1 MITIWMVW
9 LGLWDK
15 SQLQYIYIHMAKII
29 ITEKQMDLMVTQLL
43 SEAVGVPKNIIE
55 SASELYEIVLSQIKN
70 LDRHDTKQEFYEEDL
85 NLSISDYII
94 DELDLTVT
102 IDEID
107 GYDGPVVMASA
118 GVSNDF
124 TFDRDVLMKVNYKD
138 NSIDLYLNF
147 ISPESGWEPQEVYQF
162 FIEDKV
168 NLISILAHEMK
179 HKFDKQKKLAD
190 LIGNDADYQTYSS
203 SGLEFGIPIINEFMR
218 YSYFIQGVENL
229 VRPTEMA
236 TRMKLNGITRDKF
249 RDFFENDKV
258 IVELKQIRN
267 FSYDYL
273 IEKLKEQ
280 MDRVDGLLSH
290 ANVPYETMNEDEKIE
305 VVMDIVY
312 VNLLSAKKDN
322 FDRMTSDGNE
332 MRRSLMR
339 ILGRGND
346 DQDEGF
352 DSVRNK
358 FLNHISKYQNNVHKF
373 FVDECERF
381 NYEAT
386 KLIKKISKIY
396 SLIPGDDE
404 QTNESIINWELH
416 QKLMEKRYGKRK
428 IETRFKFKK

>member
-1 MITIWMVW
+1 
-9 LGLWDK
+9 
-15 SQLQYIYIHMAKII
+15 MAKII

-55 SASELYEIVLSQIKN
+55 SASELYEIILSQIKN

-124 TFDRDVLMKVNYKD
+124 TFDRDVLMKVHYKD

-190 LIGNDADYQTYSS
+190 LIGSDADYQSYSS

-236 TRMKLNGITRDKF
+236 TRMKLNGVTRDKF
-249 RDFFENDKV
+249 RDFFENDTV

>member
-1 MITIWMVW
+1 
-9 LGLWDK
+9 
-15 SQLQYIYIHMAKII
+15 MAKII

-55 SASELYEIVLSQIKN
+55 SASELYEIVLSQIEN

-190 LIGNDADYQTYSS
+190 LIGSDADYQSYSS

-428 IETRFKFKK
+428 IETDFKFKK

>member
-1 MITIWMVW
+1 
-9 LGLWDK
+9 
-15 SQLQYIYIHMAKII
+15 MAKII

-43 SEAVGVPKNIIE
+43 SEAVGVPKSIIE

-107 GYDGPVVMASA
+107 GYDGPIVMASA

-124 TFDRDVLMKVNYKD
+124 TFDRDVLMKVHYKD

-147 ISPESGWEPQEVYQF
+147 ISPESGWEPQEVYQL
-162 FIEDKV
+162 FIEDRV

-273 IEKLKEQ
+273 VEKLKEQ

-290 ANVPYETMNEDEKIE
+290 ANVSYETMNEDEKIE
-305 VVMDIVY
+305 VVMNIVY

-322 FDRMTSDGNE
+322 FDRMTSDGDE

-358 FLNHISKYQNNVHKF
+358 FLNHIGKYQNNVHKF

-396 SLIPGDDE
+396 SLIPSDNE

-428 IETRFKFKK
+428 IETDFKFKRK

>member
-1 MITIWMVW
+1 
-9 LGLWDK
+9 
-15 SQLQYIYIHMAKII
+15 MAKII

-118 GVSNDF
+118 GVSSDF
-124 TFDRDVLMKVNYKD
+124 TFDRNVLMKVNYKD

-147 ISPESGWEPQEVYQF
+147 ISPESGWEPQEVYQL
-162 FIEDKV
+162 FIEDRV

-190 LIGNDADYQTYSS
+190 LIGSDADYQTYSS

-273 IEKLKEQ
+273 VEKLKEQ
-280 MDRVDGLLSH
+280 MGSVEGLLSH
-290 ANVPYETMNEDEKIE
+290 ANVPYETMSEDEKIE

-332 MRRSLMR
+332 MRRALMR
-339 ILGRGND
+339 SLGMGNND
-346 DQDEGF
+346 EDEGLEE
-352 DSVRNK
+352 VRNK

-381 NYEAT
+381 NYETT

-396 SLIPGDDE
+396 SLIPSDNE

-428 IETRFKFKK
+428 IETDFKFKRR

>member
-1 MITIWMVW
+1 
-9 LGLWDK
+9 
-15 SQLQYIYIHMAKII
+15 MAKII

-43 SEAVGVPKNIIE
+43 SEAVGVPKSIIE
-55 SASELYEIVLSQIKN
+55 SASELYEIILSQIKN

-107 GYDGPVVMASA
+107 GYDGPVVMTSA

-190 LIGNDADYQTYSS
+190 LIGNDADYQSYSS

-249 RDFFENDKV
+249 RDFFENDTV

-381 NYEAT
+381 NYVAT

-428 IETRFKFKK
+428 IETDFKFKK

>member
-1 MITIWMVW
+1 
-9 LGLWDK
+9 
-15 SQLQYIYIHMAKII
+15 
-29 ITEKQMDLMVTQLL
+29 
-43 SEAVGVPKNIIE
+43 
-55 SASELYEIVLSQIKN
+55 
-70 LDRHDTKQEFYEEDL
+70 
-85 NLSISDYII
+85 
-94 DELDLTVT
+94 
-102 IDEID
+102 
-107 GYDGPVVMASA
+107 MASA

-124 TFDRDVLMKVNYKD
+124 TFDRNVLMKVNYKD

-147 ISPESGWEPQEVYQF
+147 ISPESGWEPQEVYQL
-162 FIEDKV
+162 FIEDRV

-190 LIGNDADYQTYSS
+190 LIGSDADYQTYSS

-273 IEKLKEQ
+273 VEKLKEQ
-280 MDRVDGLLSH
+280 MDRVEGLLSH
-290 ANVPYETMNEDEKIE
+290 ANVPYETMSEDEKIE

-332 MRRSLMR
+332 MMRALMR
-339 ILGRGND
+339 RLGGGND

-396 SLIPGDDE
+396 SLIPSDNE

-428 IETRFKFKK
+428 IETDFKFKRR

>member
-1 MITIWMVW
+1 
-9 LGLWDK
+9 
-15 SQLQYIYIHMAKII
+15 MAKII

-190 LIGNDADYQTYSS
+190 LIGSDADYQSYSS

-236 TRMKLNGITRDKF
+236 TRMKLNGVTRDKF
-249 RDFFENDKV
+249 RDFFENDTV

>member
-1 MITIWMVW
+1 
-9 LGLWDK
+9 
-15 SQLQYIYIHMAKII
+15 MAKII

-43 SEAVGVPKNIIE
+43 SEAVGVPKSIIE

-70 LDRHDTKQEFYEEDL
+70 LDRHDTKQVFYEEDL

-124 TFDRDVLMKVNYKD
+124 TFDRNVLMKVNYKD

-147 ISPESGWEPQEVYQF
+147 ISPESGWEPQEVYQL
-162 FIEDKV
+162 FIEDRV

-190 LIGNDADYQTYSS
+190 LIGSDADYQTYSS

-273 IEKLKEQ
+273 VEKLKEQ
-280 MDRVDGLLSH
+280 MDRVEGLLSH
-290 ANVPYETMNEDEKIE
+290 ANVPYETMSEDEKIE

-332 MRRSLMR
+332 MRRALMR
-339 ILGRGND
+339 SLGMGNND
-346 DQDEGF
+346 EDEGF

-396 SLIPGDDE
+396 SLIPSDNE

-428 IETRFKFKK
+428 IETDFKFKK

>member
-1 MITIWMVW
+1 
-9 LGLWDK
+9 
-15 SQLQYIYIHMAKII
+15 MAKII

-43 SEAVGVPKNIIE
+43 SEAVGVPKSIIE
-55 SASELYEIVLSQIKN
+55 SASELYEIILSQIKN

-147 ISPESGWEPQEVYQF
+147 ISPESGWEPQEVYQL
-162 FIEDKV
+162 FIEDRV

-190 LIGNDADYQTYSS
+190 LIGSDADYQSYSS

-236 TRMKLNGITRDKF
+236 TRMKLNGVTRDKF
-249 RDFFENDKV
+249 RDFFENDTV

-273 IEKLKEQ
+273 VEKLKEQ

-290 ANVPYETMNEDEKIE
+290 ANVPYESMNEDEKIE

-428 IETRFKFKK
+428 IETDFKFKRK

>member
-1 MITIWMVW
+1 
-9 LGLWDK
+9 
-15 SQLQYIYIHMAKII
+15 MAKII

-124 TFDRDVLMKVNYKD
+124 TFDRNVLMKVNYKD

-147 ISPESGWEPQEVYQF
+147 ISPESGWEPQEVYQL
-162 FIEDKV
+162 FIEDRV

-179 HKFDKQKKLAD
+179 HKFDKQKKIAD
-190 LIGNDADYQTYSS
+190 LIGSDADYQTYSS

-273 IEKLKEQ
+273 VEKLKEQ
-280 MDRVDGLLSH
+280 MGSVEGLLSH
-290 ANVPYETMNEDEKIE
+290 ANVPYETMSEDEKIE

-312 VNLLSAKKDN
+312 FNLLSAKKDN
-322 FDRMTSDGNE
+322 FDRMTSDGDE
-332 MRRSLMR
+332 MRRALMR
-339 ILGRGND
+339 SLGMGNND
-346 DQDEGF
+346 EDEGLEE
-352 DSVRNK
+352 VRNK

-381 NYEAT
+381 NYETT

-428 IETRFKFKK
+428 IETDFKFKK

>member
-1 MITIWMVW
+1 
-9 LGLWDK
+9 
-15 SQLQYIYIHMAKII
+15 MAKII

-118 GVSNDF
+118 EVSNDF
-124 TFDRDVLMKVNYKD
+124 TFDRNVLMKVNYKD

-147 ISPESGWEPQEVYQF
+147 ISPESGWEPQEVYQL
-162 FIEDKV
+162 FIEDRV

-190 LIGNDADYQTYSS
+190 LIGSDADYQTYSS

-273 IEKLKEQ
+273 VEKLKEQ
-280 MDRVDGLLSH
+280 MDRVEGLLSH
-290 ANVPYETMNEDEKIE
+290 ANVPYETMSEDEKIE

-312 VNLLSAKKDN
+312 VNLLSDKKDN

-332 MRRSLMR
+332 MMRALMR
-339 ILGRGND
+339 RLGGGND

-428 IETRFKFKK
+428 IETNFKFKK

>member
-1 MITIWMVW
+1 
-9 LGLWDK
+9 
-15 SQLQYIYIHMAKII
+15 MAKII

-190 LIGNDADYQTYSS
+190 LIGSDADYQSYSS

-249 RDFFENDKV
+249 RDFFENDTV

>member
-1 MITIWMVW
+1 
-9 LGLWDK
+9 
-15 SQLQYIYIHMAKII
+15 MAKII

-43 SEAVGVPKNIIE
+43 SEAVGVPKSIIE

-124 TFDRDVLMKVNYKD
+124 TFDRDVLMKVHYKD

-147 ISPESGWEPQEVYQF
+147 ISPESGWEPQEVYQL
-162 FIEDKV
+162 FIEDRV

-249 RDFFENDKV
+249 RDFFENDTV

-273 IEKLKEQ
+273 VEKLKEQ

-428 IETRFKFKK
+428 IETSFKFKK

>member
-1 MITIWMVW
+1 
-9 LGLWDK
+9 
-15 SQLQYIYIHMAKII
+15 MAKII

-43 SEAVGVPKNIIE
+43 SEAVGVPKSIIE
-55 SASELYEIVLSQIKN
+55 SASELYEIILSQIKN

-190 LIGNDADYQTYSS
+190 LIGNDADYQSYSS

-249 RDFFENDKV
+249 RDFFENDTV

-339 ILGRGND
+339 ILGRGNG

-381 NYEAT
+381 NYVAT

-428 IETRFKFKK
+428 IETDFKFKK

>member
-1 MITIWMVW
+1 
-9 LGLWDK
+9 
-15 SQLQYIYIHMAKII
+15 MAKII

-43 SEAVGVPKNIIE
+43 SEAVGVPKSIIE
-55 SASELYEIVLSQIKN
+55 SASELYEIILSQIKN

-147 ISPESGWEPQEVYQF
+147 ISPESGWEPQEVYQL
-162 FIEDKV
+162 FIEDRV

-190 LIGNDADYQTYSS
+190 LIGRDADYQSYSS

-236 TRMKLNGITRDKF
+236 TRMKLNGVTRDKF
-249 RDFFENDKV
+249 RDFFENDTV

-273 IEKLKEQ
+273 VEKLKEQ

-428 IETRFKFKK
+428 IETDFKFKRK

>member
-1 MITIWMVW
+1 
-9 LGLWDK
+9 
-15 SQLQYIYIHMAKII
+15 MAKII

-124 TFDRDVLMKVNYKD
+124 TFDRNVLMKVNYKD

-147 ISPESGWEPQEVYQF
+147 ISPESGWEPQEVYQL
-162 FIEDKV
+162 FIEDRV

-190 LIGNDADYQTYSS
+190 LIGSDADYQTYSS

-273 IEKLKEQ
+273 VEKLKEQ
-280 MDRVDGLLSH
+280 MGSVEGLLSH
-290 ANVPYETMNEDEKIE
+290 ANVPYETMSEDEKIE

-312 VNLLSAKKDN
+312 FNLLSAKKDN
-322 FDRMTSDGNE
+322 FDRMTSDGDE
-332 MRRSLMR
+332 MRRALMR
-339 ILGRGND
+339 SLGMGNND
-346 DQDEGF
+346 EDEGLEE
-352 DSVRNK
+352 VRNK

-381 NYEAT
+381 NYETT

-428 IETRFKFKK
+428 IETDFKFKK

>member
-1 MITIWMVW
+1 
-9 LGLWDK
+9 
-15 SQLQYIYIHMAKII
+15 MAKII

-43 SEAVGVPKNIIE
+43 SEAVGVPKSIIE

-428 IETRFKFKK
+428 IETDFRFKRK

>member
-1 MITIWMVW
+1 
-9 LGLWDK
+9 
-15 SQLQYIYIHMAKII
+15 MAKII

-124 TFDRDVLMKVNYKD
+124 TFDRNVLMKVNYKD

-147 ISPESGWEPQEVYQF
+147 ISPESGWEPQEVYQL
-162 FIEDKV
+162 FIEDRV

-236 TRMKLNGITRDKF
+236 TRMKLNGVTRDKF
-249 RDFFENDKV
+249 RDFFENDTV

-428 IETRFKFKK
+428 IETDFKFKRK

>member
-1 MITIWMVW
+1 
-9 LGLWDK
+9 
-15 SQLQYIYIHMAKII
+15 MAKII

-43 SEAVGVPKNIIE
+43 SEAVGVPKSIIE

-147 ISPESGWEPQEVYQF
+147 ISPESGWEPQEVYQL
-162 FIEDKV
+162 FIEDRV

-190 LIGNDADYQTYSS
+190 LIGSDADYQTYSS

-273 IEKLKEQ
+273 VEKLKEQ

-290 ANVPYETMNEDEKIE
+290 ANVPYEAMNEDEKIE

-428 IETRFKFKK
+428 IETDFKFKK

>member
-1 MITIWMVW
+1 
-9 LGLWDK
+9 
-15 SQLQYIYIHMAKII
+15 MAKII

-43 SEAVGVPKNIIE
+43 SEAVGVPKSIIE

-124 TFDRDVLMKVNYKD
+124 TFDRDVLMKVHYKD

-147 ISPESGWEPQEVYQF
+147 ISPESGWEPQEVYQL
-162 FIEDKV
+162 FIEDRV

-249 RDFFENDKV
+249 RDFFENDTV

-273 IEKLKEQ
+273 VEKLKEQ

-428 IETRFKFKK
+428 IETDFKFKRR

>member
-1 MITIWMVW
+1 
-9 LGLWDK
+9 
-15 SQLQYIYIHMAKII
+15 MAKII

-43 SEAVGVPKNIIE
+43 SEAVGVPKSIIE
-55 SASELYEIVLSQIKN
+55 SASELYEIILSQIKN

-124 TFDRDVLMKVNYKD
+124 TFDRDVLMKVHYKD

-190 LIGNDADYQTYSS
+190 LIGSDADYQSYSS

-249 RDFFENDKV
+249 RDFFENDTV

-428 IETRFKFKK
+428 IETDFRFKRK

>member
-1 MITIWMVW
+1 
-9 LGLWDK
+9 
-15 SQLQYIYIHMAKII
+15 MAKII

-124 TFDRDVLMKVNYKD
+124 TFDRNVLMKVNYKD

-147 ISPESGWEPQEVYQF
+147 ISPESGWEPQEVYQL
-162 FIEDKV
+162 FIEDRV

-190 LIGNDADYQTYSS
+190 LIGSDADYQTYSS

-273 IEKLKEQ
+273 VEKLKEQ
-280 MDRVDGLLSH
+280 MGSVEGLLSH
-290 ANVPYETMNEDEKIE
+290 ANVPYETMSEDEKIE

-312 VNLLSAKKDN
+312 FNLLSAKKDN
-322 FDRMTSDGNE
+322 FDRMTSDGDE
-332 MRRSLMR
+332 
-339 ILGRGND
+339 
-346 DQDEGF
+346 DEGLEE
-352 DSVRNK
+352 VRNK

-381 NYEAT
+381 NYETT

-428 IETRFKFKK
+428 IETDFKFKK

>member
-1 MITIWMVW
+1 
-9 LGLWDK
+9 
-15 SQLQYIYIHMAKII
+15 
-29 ITEKQMDLMVTQLL
+29 MDLMVTQLL

-124 TFDRDVLMKVNYKD
+124 TFDRNVLMKVNYKD

-147 ISPESGWEPQEVYQF
+147 ISPESGWEPQEVYQL
-162 FIEDKV
+162 FIEDRV

-190 LIGNDADYQTYSS
+190 LIGSDADYQTYSS

-273 IEKLKEQ
+273 VEKLKEQ
-280 MDRVDGLLSH
+280 MGSVEGLLSH
-290 ANVPYETMNEDEKIE
+290 ANVPYETMSEDEKIE

-312 VNLLSAKKDN
+312 FNLLSAKKDN
-322 FDRMTSDGNE
+322 FDRMTSDGDE
-332 MRRSLMR
+332 MRRALMR
-339 ILGRGND
+339 SLGMGNND
-346 DQDEGF
+346 EDEGLEE
-352 DSVRNK
+352 VRNK

-381 NYEAT
+381 NYETT

-428 IETRFKFKK
+428 IETDFKFKK

>member
-1 MITIWMVW
+1 
-9 LGLWDK
+9 
-15 SQLQYIYIHMAKII
+15 
-29 ITEKQMDLMVTQLL
+29 MVTQLL

-190 LIGNDADYQTYSS
+190 LIGSDADYQSYSS

-236 TRMKLNGITRDKF
+236 TRMKLNGVTRDKF
-249 RDFFENDKV
+249 RDFFENDTV

>member
-1 MITIWMVW
+1 
-9 LGLWDK
+9 
-15 SQLQYIYIHMAKII
+15 MAKII

-43 SEAVGVPKNIIE
+43 SEAVGVPKSIIE

-107 GYDGPVVMASA
+107 GYDGPVVIASA

-124 TFDRDVLMKVNYKD
+124 TFDRNVLMRVNYKD

-147 ISPESGWEPQEVYQF
+147 ISPESGWEPQEVYQL
-162 FIEDKV
+162 FIEDRV

-190 LIGNDADYQTYSS
+190 LIGSDADYQTYSS

-273 IEKLKEQ
+273 VEKLKEQ
-280 MDRVDGLLSH
+280 MDRVEGLLSH
-290 ANVPYETMNEDEKIE
+290 ANVPYETMSEDEKIE

-332 MRRSLMR
+332 MMRALMR
-339 ILGRGND
+339 RLGGGND

-428 IETRFKFKK
+428 IETDFKFKRR

>member
-1 MITIWMVW
+1 
-9 LGLWDK
+9 
-15 SQLQYIYIHMAKII
+15 MAKII

-107 GYDGPVVMASA
+107 GYDGPVVIASA

-190 LIGNDADYQTYSS
+190 LIGSDADYQSYSS

-236 TRMKLNGITRDKF
+236 TRMKLNGVTRDKF
-249 RDFFENDKV
+249 RDFFENDTV

-339 ILGRGND
+339 ILGRGDD

-428 IETRFKFKK
+428 IETDFKFKRK

>member
-1 MITIWMVW
+1 
-9 LGLWDK
+9 
-15 SQLQYIYIHMAKII
+15 MAKII

-190 LIGNDADYQTYSS
+190 LIGSDADYQSYSS

-249 RDFFENDKV
+249 RDFFENDTV

-428 IETRFKFKK
+428 IETDFRFKRK

>member
-1 MITIWMVW
+1 
-9 LGLWDK
+9 
-15 SQLQYIYIHMAKII
+15 MAKII

-43 SEAVGVPKNIIE
+43 SEAVGVPKSIIE

-107 GYDGPVVMASA
+107 GYDGPIVMASA

-190 LIGNDADYQTYSS
+190 LIGSDADYQSYSS

-218 YSYFIQGVENL
+218 YCYFIQGVENL

-236 TRMKLNGITRDKF
+236 TRMKLNGVTRDKF

-273 IEKLKEQ
+273 VEKLKEQ

-290 ANVPYETMNEDEKIE
+290 ANVSYETMNEDEKIE

-322 FDRMTSDGNE
+322 FDRMTSDGDE

>member
-1 MITIWMVW
+1 
-9 LGLWDK
+9 
-15 SQLQYIYIHMAKII
+15 MAKII

-43 SEAVGVPKNIIE
+43 SEAVGVPKSIIE

-190 LIGNDADYQTYSS
+190 LIGSDADYQTYSS

-332 MRRSLMR
+332 MRRALMR
-339 ILGRGND
+339 SLGVGSD